1 MAVVISST
9 KSRVPWDSF
18 LANSK
23 IPQGQTDEVLTWI
36 SKVNQK
42 VNIVRSTKYRD
53 YRKEVLLENS
63 RKSAREF
70 LKSKQEER
78 RQRWRLL
85 KKAISQEENKATT
98 NIKDNF
104 EHICGYCSVRASPV
118 PGQCCFNKKL
128 YSESGTAAHYK
139 VLQDDESRKVDE
151 FLASLPSRSQKRSAE
166 EDRSYARKRCK
177 A

>member
-1 MAVVISST
+1 MAFVISST
-9 KSRVPWDSF
+9 ESRVPWDKF

-23 IPQGQTDEVLTWI
+23 VPQGQTDEVLTWI

-70 LKSKQEER
+70 LKSKQVER
-78 RQRWRLL
+78 RQKWRLL
-85 KKAISQEENKATT
+85 KKAISQEEVTT
-98 NIKDNF
+98 NINYNIA
-104 EHICGYCSVRASPV
+104 HICVLCSGRASPV
-118 PGQCCFNKKL
+118 PGQCCYNKNL
-128 YSESGTAAHYK
+128 DSESGTAADNK
-139 VLQDDESRKVDE
+139 FSQDEESRKVDD
-151 FLASLPSRSQKRSAE
+151 FLASLPSRSQKRSTE
-166 EDRSYARKRCK
+166 EDRSNARKRCK